1 MIDPQLTR
9 RKLLK
14 SGLATAA
21 SRSLPAVIFLAAEA
35 GAADEKQSGNLQSHM
50 IWSAQS
56 PPVQVKPN
64 GLSAYTRLLADPQ
77 RVEQT
82 FDRHTVFLKQI
93 HLDELPSKALI
104 LLFAYTRYRLYVNG
118 HYQGRGPSRFQNQR
132 PEYDARDITSAFRIG
147 TNTVMVLVHRDAP
160 TGRIMGHAAGF
171 AARIEHGHGRV
182 RRAIVT
188 DASWLSRPDLS
199 FGVRREAW
207 SSIEESVDGR
217 LGIDYTSPDLNDAAW
232 QASVPIGSAADFT
245 VWPRSTP
252 LQMEK
257 PRPWVNAT
265 VLSSTS
271 LHAGDATIFEL
282 PEIIQGY
289 HVLRMTAPAGSVVE
303 VANLL
308 PEGQQSGT
316 SLYTTRGGE
325 QEWMG
330 GDTFAMQRLSV
341 RVVKGEIK
349 LLAAAAV
356 EVRYPFERAGSFEC
370 SDPSLTRL
378 WNICA
383 RSLELLSEDS
393 YVDCADR
400 ERVEWT
406 DDTPPAF
413 DCTSVIMRGPPTED
427 SAFWG
432 DNRLTRSLLQRIA
445 LTQQPDGQLK
455 AHSCSERFDIHAIM
469 EDRSCD
475 WVVTLRQYYESSGD
489 KGFVVE
495 MWPVLVRLMQWF
507 LQRRTERGLV
517 LAREWG
523 VWDNPLRYQ
532 VCEGATLNGMV
543 YRSLVDAAYLAK
555 QIGRQ
560 HESTDYAKNAD
571 RLRSDFNIQLWNSEA
586 SAYDGALFGPG
597 SKNNPQMGDEN
608 RERPIV
614 NGRHPPTAQAA
625 LFALYCDI
633 VPQERLTALREWL
646 LAHGSEVKGPMSHYY
661 LFQAMYRMQ
670 TPEQDSSALIK
681 MRAGW
686 KAQLDSPWQTTWEDL
701 TDRGGSKVHIYGMAP
716 GYFLTAYVLGVRRI
730 GPVADRA
737 ILLEPRCGDLTSATG
752 TAITEFGP
760 VKIQWTNTP
769 QAFSMDC
776 DLLAHTKSTLRLYRR
791 GMGHILTIN
800 GKQTQ
805 VSSSENFVEIYLQPG
820 RQQIRYDSL
829 QAIEK

>member
-1 MIDPQLTR
+1 MFHPYFTR

-14 SGLATAA
+14 CGLATAA
-21 SRSLPAVIFLAAEA
+21 SHSLPAVIFLAAEA

-50 IWSAQS
+50 IWSIQS
-56 PPVQVKPN
+56 PQVQVKLN
-64 GLSAYTRLLADPQ
+64 GASAYTRLLTDPQ

-82 FDRHTVFLKQI
+82 FDRHTVFLKQV
-93 HLDELPSKALI
+93 HLEELPSKSLM

-132 PEYDARDITSAFRIG
+132 PEYDARDITSALRIG

-171 AARIEHGHGRV
+171 ASRIELGQGRTQ
-182 RRAIVT
+182 RIIVT
-188 DASWLSRPDLS
+188 DASWLSRPELS

-217 LGIDYTSPDLNDAAW
+217 LGIDYTKPDMNDAAW
-232 QASVPIGSAADFT
+232 QASVPIGGAADFL
-245 VWPRSTP
+245 VRPRSTP

-257 PRPWVNAT
+257 PRPWVT
-265 VLSSTS
+265 GMVHDFTS
-271 LHAGDATIFEL
+271 MRAGDETIFEL

-289 HVLRMTAPAGSVVE
+289 HVLRMNAPAGSVVE

-308 PEGQQSGT
+308 PEGQQDGT
-316 SLYTTRGGE
+316 SLYTTREGE

-330 GDTFAMQRLSV
+330 GDTFAMRRLRV
-341 RVVKGEIK
+341 RVVKGEIE
-349 LLAAAAV
+349 LLEAAAV

-413 DCTSVIMRGPPTED
+413 DCTRVMMRGPRTED
-427 SAFWG
+427 SEFWG
-432 DNRLTRSLLQRIA
+432 DNRLTRALLRRIS
-445 LTQQPDGQLK
+445 LTQLPDGQLK
-455 AHSCSERFDIHAIM
+455 AHSCSERFDIHAVM

-489 KGFVVE
+489 KGFVAE
-495 MWPVLVRLMQWF
+495 MWPVLARLMQWF

-517 LAREWG
+517 LARDWG

-532 VCEGATLNGMV
+532 VCEGAALNAMV
-543 YRSLVDAAYLAK
+543 YRSLADAAYLAK
-555 QIGRQ
+555 RIGRQ
-560 HESTDYAKNAD
+560 RESADYGDSAD
-571 RLRSDFNIQLWNSEA
+571 RLLTDFNAHLWNGEA

-597 SKNNPQMGDEN
+597 SMKNPQMGDEN
-608 RERPIV
+608 REQPIV
-614 NGRHPPTAQAA
+614 NSRHPPTAQAA

-633 VPQERLTALREWL
+633 VPPDRLTALQTWL
-646 LAHGSEVKGPMSHYY
+646 LAHGSEVIAPMSHYY

-670 TPEQDSSALIK
+670 APEQDSGVLTR

-686 KAQLDSPWQTTWEDL
+686 KVQIDSPWQTTWEGLRDN
-701 TDRGGSKVHIYGMAP
+701 GGSKVHIYGMAP
-716 GYFLTAYVLGVRRI
+716 AYFLTAYVLGARRI

-737 ILLEPRCGDLTSATG
+737 ILLEPRRGDLTSAAG
-752 TAITEFGP
+752 TALTEFGP
-760 VKIQWTNTP
+760 VKIEWTTTP
-769 QAFSMDC
+769 EVFSMNC
-776 DLLAHTKSTLRLYRR
+776 DLPADTKSTLRLYPR
-791 GMGHILTIN
+791 GGRTLIIN
-800 GKQTQ
+800 GIQAQ
-805 VSSSENFVEIYLQPG
+805 ARLRGNFLEVHLQPG
-820 RQQIRYDSL
+820 PQHVRYGS
-829 QAIEK
+829 